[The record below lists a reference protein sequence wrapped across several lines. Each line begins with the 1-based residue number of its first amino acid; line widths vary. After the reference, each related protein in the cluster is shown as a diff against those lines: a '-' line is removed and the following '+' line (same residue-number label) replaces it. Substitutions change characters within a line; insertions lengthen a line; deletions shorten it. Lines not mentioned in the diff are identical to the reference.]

1 MKKIKN
7 EYDIGKIFIEIE
19 DDLILSMKKNMLKY
33 IKDEKIED
41 INWSQWE
48 SNMLIGLNEFRI
60 ENKKMLN
67 KRYNEINK
75 EIEQILKTTYE
86 ESSLN
91 EEVKILKSI
100 IKGGITYSLYKG
112 LVNRLSKVKGK
123 TIKDK
128 AKYIINNMEVNKD
141 FFKVNKRAMNSLVNA
156 SLNDFK
162 NVQHSILRRTEDIY
176 RQILYKSQVYA
187 QSGATTIYGAV
198 DLATKDFLS
207 KGISAITLKDG
218 RRMNIQSYSE
228 MYLRTSTKKA
238 YLAGEGEK
246 RKEWGISL
254 VLVSQYGAC
263 SKTCLPYQGKVYIDD
278 VYSGGNSKDGDYPLL
293 SNAISNGLY
302 HPNCRHSHSTYF
314 KGISNVPTPL
324 NALKTT
330 ENSELEQRQRY
341 NERQI
346 RKYYRLEK
354 GSLDKKNIEHYKKKK
369 NEWISRNN
377 NFISKHSSLR
387 RDKWRET
394 TQVL

>member
-1 MKKIKN
+1 MIKN
-7 EYDIGKIFIEIE
+7 EYDIGKIIMQLE
-19 DDLILSMKKNMLKY
+19 DDLILSMKKNMLKH
-33 IKDEKIED
+33 IKDEKIEG
-41 INWSQWE
+41 IKWNQWQAE
-48 SNMLIGLNEFRI
+48 ILRGLNEYTI
-60 ENKKMLN
+60 ENKSKLKSYYN
-67 KRYNEINK
+67 KINTD
-75 EIEQILKTTYE
+75 IEVLLKTTYTNSALKE
-86 ESSLN
+86 EK
-91 EEVKILKSI
+91 KILQSI
-100 IKGGITYSLYKG
+100 IDGNKKYK
-112 LVNRLSKVKGK
+112 LSKNLINRLSKVKGK

-128 AKYIINNMEVNKD
+128 AKHIINNIEVNKD
-141 FFKVNKRAMNSLVNA
+141 FFKVNERAMNSLVNA

-162 NVQHSILRRTEDIY
+162 EVQYSILRKANDVY
-176 RQILYKSQVYA
+176 RQTIYKSQVYA

-263 SKTCLPYQGKVYIDD
+263 SKVCLPYQGKVYIDD
-278 VYSGGNSKDGDYPLL
+278 VYSGGDSKDGDYPLL
-293 SNAISNGLY
+293 SSAISNGLY

-314 KGISNVPTPL
+314 KEINTIPTPL

-354 GSLDKKNIEHYKKKK
+354 GSLDKKNIEHYKNKK

-377 NFISKHSSLR
+377 DFISKHSSLR